1 MKGKTQTK
9 RKIKRNAEDWIM
21 DSVIFVVM
29 ILVLVVTIYPFWN
42 VIIQAFN
49 AAGDTARGGLW
60 LFPRQFT
67 LQNFK
72 ELLSDSGW
80 GNAIFVSVART
91 VVGTVL
97 GVSVTG
103 IVAFAMSQTDL
114 LFRNMYYRIFMFTM
128 YFGGGIIP
136 FYILLKTIH
145 MNNTIWV
152 YVIPGC
158 LSVYNMLIMINFYQS
173 IPKSLYESAQLD
185 GATYMQIFVKIT
197 VPLSKACVAT
207 IALYNAVGQWNAW
220 MDTAYYTSS
229 ENLKTMSMKMMEI
242 INLSAITVEKG
253 DTMTAGAVAS
263 ALQATPRSLQCASMV
278 LAVTPILCVYPFLQK
293 YFVKGVMIGSVK
305 E

>member
-9 RKIKRNAEDWIM
+9 RKIKRNTEDWIM
-21 DSVIFVVM
+21 DSVISVVM
-29 ILVLVVTIYPFWN
+29 VLVLVVTIYPFWN

-60 LFPRQFT
+60 LYPRQFT

-80 GNAIFVSVART
+80 STAIVVSVART
-91 VVGTVL
+91 VVGTAL

-145 MNNTIWV
+145 MNNTFWV

-207 IALYNAVGQWNAW
+207 IALYNAVSQWNAW
-220 MDTAYYTSS
+220 MDTAYYTTS
-229 ENLKTMSMKMMEI
+229 ESLKTMSMKMMEI
-242 INLSAITVEKG
+242 INLASISVEKG
-253 DTMTAGAVAS
+253 DIMTAGAISS
-263 ALQATPRSLQCASMV
+263 ALRATPRSLQAASVV

>member
-9 RKIKRNAEDWIM
+9 RKIKRNTEDWIM
-21 DSVIFVVM
+21 DSVISVVM
-29 ILVLVVTIYPFWN
+29 VLVLVVTIYPFWN

-60 LFPRQFT
+60 LYPRQFT

-80 GNAIFVSVART
+80 STAIVVSVART
-91 VVGTVL
+91 VVGTAL

-145 MNNTIWV
+145 MNNTFWV

-207 IALYNAVGQWNAW
+207 IALYNAVSQWNAW
-220 MDTAYYTSS
+220 MDTAYYTTS
-229 ENLKTMSMKMMEI
+229 ESLKTMSMKMMEI
-242 INLSAITVEKG
+242 INLASISVEKG
-253 DTMTAGAVAS
+253 DIMTGGAISS
-263 ALQATPRSLQCASMV
+263 ALRATPRSLQAASVV

>member
-145 MNNTIWV
+145 MNNTFWV

-220 MDTAYYTSS
+220 MDTAYYTNS

-263 ALQATPRSLQCASMV
+263 ALQATPRSLQAASMV
-278 LAVTPILCVYPFLQK
+278 LAVTPILCVYPFVQK

>member
-145 MNNTIWV
+145 MNNTFWV

-220 MDTAYYTSS
+220 MDTAYYTTS

-242 INLSAITVEKG
+242 INLASISVEKG
-253 DTMTAGAVAS
+253 DIMTGGAISS
-263 ALQATPRSLQCASMV
+263 ALRATSRSLQAASMV

>member
-9 RKIKRNAEDWIM
+9 RKIKRNTEDWIM
-21 DSVIFVVM
+21 DSVISVVM
-29 ILVLVVTIYPFWN
+29 VLVLVVTIYPFWN
-42 VIIQAFN
+42 VIIQSLN
-49 AAGDTARGGLW
+49 AASDTARGGLW
-60 LFPRQFT
+60 LYPRQFT

-80 GNAIFVSVART
+80 STAIVVSVART
-91 VVGTVL
+91 VVGTAL

-145 MNNTIWV
+145 MNNTFWV

-207 IALYNAVGQWNAW
+207 IALYNAVSQWNAW
-220 MDTAYYTSS
+220 MDTAYYTTS
-229 ENLKTMSMKMMEI
+229 ESLKTMSMKMMEI
-242 INLSAITVEKG
+242 INLASISVEKG
-253 DTMTAGAVAS
+253 DIMTGGAISS
-263 ALQATPRSLQCASMV
+263 ALRATPRSLQAASMV

>member
-1 MKGKTQTK
+1 MKTK
-9 RKIKRNAEDWIM
+9 NKIKRNTEDWIM

-29 ILVLVVTIYPFWN
+29 VFVLVVTIYPFWN

-145 MNNTIWV
+145 MNNTFWV

-207 IALYNAVGQWNAW
+207 IALYNAVGQ
-220 MDTAYYTSS
+220 
-229 ENLKTMSMKMMEI
+229 
-242 INLSAITVEKG
+242 
-253 DTMTAGAVAS
+253 
-263 ALQATPRSLQCASMV
+263 
-278 LAVTPILCVYPFLQK
+278 
-293 YFVKGVMIGSVK
+293 
-305 E
+305 

>member
-9 RKIKRNAEDWIM
+9 RKIKRNTEDWIM
-21 DSVIFVVM
+21 DSVISVVM
-29 ILVLVVTIYPFWN
+29 VLVLVVTIYPFWN
-42 VIIQAFN
+42 VIIQSLN

-60 LFPRQFT
+60 LYPRQFT

-80 GNAIFVSVART
+80 STAIVVSVART
-91 VVGTVL
+91 VVGTAL

-145 MNNTIWV
+145 MNITFWV

-207 IALYNAVGQWNAW
+207 IALYNAVSQWNAW
-220 MDTAYYTSS
+220 MDTAYYTTS
-229 ENLKTMSMKMMEI
+229 ESLKTMSMKMMEI
-242 INLSAITVEKG
+242 INLASISVEKG
-253 DTMTAGAVAS
+253 DIMTGGAISS
-263 ALQATPRSLQCASMV
+263 ALRAPARSLQAASMV

>member
-80 GNAIFVSVART
+80 ANAIFVSVART
-91 VVGTVL
+91 VVGTAL

-145 MNNTIWV
+145 MNNTFWV

-220 MDTAYYTSS
+220 MDTAYYTTS

-242 INLSAITVEKG
+242 INLASISVEKG
-253 DTMTAGAVAS
+253 DIMTGGAISS
-263 ALQATPRSLQCASMV
+263 ALRATSRSLQVASMV

>member
-145 MNNTIWV
+145 MNNTFWV

-207 IALYNAVGQWNAW
+207 IALYNAVSQWNAW

-229 ENLKTMSMKMMEI
+229 ESLKTMSMKMMEI
-242 INLSAITVEKG
+242 INLASISVEKG
-253 DTMTAGAVAS
+253 DIMTGGAISS
-263 ALQATPRSLQCASMV
+263 ALRATPRSLQAASMV

>member
-60 LFPRQFT
+60 LFPRLFT

-145 MNNTIWV
+145 MNNTFWV

-220 MDTAYYTSS
+220 MDTAYYTTS

-263 ALQATPRSLQCASMV
+263 ALQATPRSLQAASMV
-278 LAVTPILCVYPFLQK
+278 LAVTPILCVYPFVQK

>member
-9 RKIKRNAEDWIM
+9 RKIKRNTEDWIM
-21 DSVIFVVM
+21 DSVISVVM
-29 ILVLVVTIYPFWN
+29 VLVLVVTIYPFWN

-60 LFPRQFT
+60 LYPRQFT

-80 GNAIFVSVART
+80 STAIVVSVART
-91 VVGTVL
+91 VVGTAL

-145 MNNTIWV
+145 MNNTFWV

-207 IALYNAVGQWNAW
+207 IALYNAVSQWNAW
-220 MDTAYYTSS
+220 MDTAYYTTSKS
-229 ENLKTMSMKMMEI
+229 LKTMSMKMMEN
-242 INLSAITVEKG
+242 INLASISVEKG
-253 DTMTAGAVAS
+253 DIMTGGAISS
-263 ALQATPRSLQCASMV
+263 ALRATPRSLQAASMV

>member
-103 IVAFAMSQTDL
+103 IVAFAMSQSDL

-145 MNNTIWV
+145 MNNTFWV

-197 VPLSKACVAT
+197 VPLSKACIAT

-220 MDTAYYTSS
+220 MDTAYYTAS
-229 ENLKTMSMKMMEI
+229 ESLKTMSMKMMEI
-242 INLSAITVEKG
+242 INLSAITVDKG
-253 DTMTAGAVAS
+253 DMFTAGAVAS
-263 ALQATPRSLQCASMV
+263 ALQATPRSLQAASMV

>member
-9 RKIKRNAEDWIM
+9 RKIKRNTEDWIM
-21 DSVIFVVM
+21 DSVISVVM
-29 ILVLVVTIYPFWN
+29 VLVLVVTIYPFWN

-60 LFPRQFT
+60 LYPRQFT

-80 GNAIFVSVART
+80 STAIVVSVART
-91 VVGTVL
+91 VVGTAL

-145 MNNTIWV
+145 MNNTFWV

-207 IALYNAVGQWNAW
+207 IALYNAVSQWNAW
-220 MDTAYYTSS
+220 MDTAYYTTS
-229 ENLKTMSMKMMEI
+229 ESLKTMSMKMMEI
-242 INLSAITVEKG
+242 INLASISVEKG
-253 DTMTAGAVAS
+253 DIMTGGAISS
-263 ALQATPRSLQCASMV
+263 ALRATSRSLQAASMV

>member
-1 MKGKTQTK
+1 
-9 RKIKRNAEDWIM
+9 
-21 DSVIFVVM
+21 
-29 ILVLVVTIYPFWN
+29 
-42 VIIQAFN
+42 
-49 AAGDTARGGLW
+49 
-60 LFPRQFT
+60 
-67 LQNFK
+67 
-72 ELLSDSGW
+72 
-80 GNAIFVSVART
+80 
-91 VVGTVL
+91 
-97 GVSVTG
+97 
-103 IVAFAMSQTDL
+103 
-114 LFRNMYYRIFMFTM
+114 MFTM

-145 MNNTIWV
+145 MNNTFWV

-197 VPLSKACVAT
+197 VPLSKPCVAT

-220 MDTAYYTSS
+220 MYTAYYTTRES
-229 ENLKTMSMKMMEI
+229 LKTMSMKMMEI
-242 INLSAITVEKG
+242 INLASISVEKG
-253 DTMTAGAVAS
+253 DIMTAGAISS
-263 ALQATPRSLQCASMV
+263 ALRATSRSLQAASVV

>member
-9 RKIKRNAEDWIM
+9 RKIKRNTEDWIM
-21 DSVIFVVM
+21 DSVISVVM
-29 ILVLVVTIYPFWN
+29 VLVLVVTIYPFWN

-60 LFPRQFT
+60 LYPRQFT

-80 GNAIFVSVART
+80 STAIVVSVART
-91 VVGTVL
+91 VVGTAL

-145 MNNTIWV
+145 MNNTFWV

-207 IALYNAVGQWNAW
+207 IALYNAVSQWNAW
-220 MDTAYYTSS
+220 MDTAYYTTS
-229 ENLKTMSMKMMEI
+229 ESLKTMSMKMMEI
-242 INLSAITVEKG
+242 INLASISVEKG
-253 DTMTAGAVAS
+253 DIMTGGAISS
-263 ALQATPRSLQCASMV
+263 ALRATPRSLQAASMV

>member
-9 RKIKRNAEDWIM
+9 RKIKRNTEDWIM
-21 DSVIFVVM
+21 DSVISVEM
-29 ILVLVVTIYPFWN
+29 ELVLVVTIYPFWN

-60 LFPRQFT
+60 LYPRQFT

-80 GNAIFVSVART
+80 STAIVVSVART
-91 VVGTVL
+91 VVGTAL

-145 MNNTIWV
+145 MNNTFWV

-207 IALYNAVGQWNAW
+207 IALYNAVSQWNAW
-220 MDTAYYTSS
+220 MDTAYYTTS
-229 ENLKTMSMKMMEI
+229 ESLKTMSMKMMEI
-242 INLSAITVEKG
+242 INLASISVEKG
-253 DTMTAGAVAS
+253 DIMTGGAISS
-263 ALQATPRSLQCASMV
+263 ALRATPRSLQAASMV

>member
-1 MKGKTQTK
+1 
-9 RKIKRNAEDWIM
+9 
-21 DSVIFVVM
+21 
-29 ILVLVVTIYPFWN
+29 
-42 VIIQAFN
+42 
-49 AAGDTARGGLW
+49 
-60 LFPRQFT
+60 
-67 LQNFK
+67 
-72 ELLSDSGW
+72 
-80 GNAIFVSVART
+80 
-91 VVGTVL
+91 
-97 GVSVTG
+97 
-103 IVAFAMSQTDL
+103 
-114 LFRNMYYRIFMFTM
+114 MFTM

-145 MNNTIWV
+145 MNNTFWV

-207 IALYNAVGQWNAW
+207 IALYNAVSQWNAW
-220 MDTAYYTSS
+220 MDTAYYTTS
-229 ENLKTMSMKMMEI
+229 ESLKTMSMKMMEI
-242 INLSAITVEKG
+242 INLASISVEKG
-253 DTMTAGAVAS
+253 DIMTAGAISS
-263 ALQATPRSLQCASMV
+263 ALRATPRSLQAASVV

>member
-1 MKGKTQTK
+1 MKTK
-9 RKIKRNAEDWIM
+9 NKIKRNAEDWIM
-21 DSVIFVVM
+21 DSVIYVVM
-29 ILVLVVTIYPFWN
+29 VLVLVVTIYPFWN
-42 VIIQAFN
+42 VIIQSLN
-49 AAGDTARGGLW
+49 AASDTARGGLW

-72 ELLSDSGW
+72 DLLSDSGW
-80 GNAIFVSVART
+80 GHAILVSVARP
-91 VVGTVL
+91 VIGTVL

-103 IVAFAMSQTDL
+103 IVAFAISQTDL

-128 YFGGGIIP
+128 YFGGGIVP
-136 FYILLKTIH
+136 YYILLKTIH
-145 MNNTIWV
+145 LNNTFWV

-197 VPLSKACVAT
+197 VPLSKACIAT
-207 IALYNAVGQWNAW
+207 IALYNAVAQWNAW
-220 MDTAYYTSS
+220 MDTAYYTTS

-242 INLSAITVEKG
+242 INLAAIDIEKG
-253 DTMTAGAVAS
+253 DKITAGAIS
-263 ALQATPRSLQCASMV
+263 TALRATPRSLQAASMV
-278 LAVTPILCVYPFLQK
+278 LAVTPILCVYPFVQK

>member
-9 RKIKRNAEDWIM
+9 RKIKRNTEDWIM
-21 DSVIFVVM
+21 DSVISVVM
-29 ILVLVVTIYPFWN
+29 VLVLVVTIYPFWN

-60 LFPRQFT
+60 LYPRQFT

-80 GNAIFVSVART
+80 STAIVVSVART
-91 VVGTVL
+91 VVGTAL

-145 MNNTIWV
+145 MNNTFWV

-207 IALYNAVGQWNAW
+207 IALYNAVSQWNAW
-220 MDTAYYTSS
+220 MDTAYYTTS
-229 ENLKTMSMKMMEI
+229 ESLKTMSMKMMEI
-242 INLSAITVEKG
+242 INLASISVEKG
-253 DTMTAGAVAS
+253 DIMTGGAISS
-263 ALQATPRSLQCASMV
+263 ALRTTSRSLQAASVV

>member
-145 MNNTIWV
+145 MNNTFWV

-242 INLSAITVEKG
+242 INLASISVEKG
-253 DTMTAGAVAS
+253 DIMTGGAISS
-263 ALQATPRSLQCASMV
+263 ALRATSRSLQAASMV

>member
-145 MNNTIWV
+145 MNNTFWV

-197 VPLSKACVAT
+197 VPLSKACIAT

-220 MDTAYYTSS
+220 MDTAYYTAS
-229 ENLKTMSMKMMEI
+229 ESLKTMSMKMMEI
-242 INLSAITVEKG
+242 INLSAITVDKG
-253 DTMTAGAVAS
+253 DMFTAGAVSS
-263 ALQATPRSLQCASMV
+263 ALRATPRSLQAASMV